1 MFLAI
6 EKIWYSKSK
15 LKWLLWPL
23 HLFFYYMVWFKR
35 FLYQSNIISNQKFS
49 KPVIVVGN
57 LSVGGTGKTPFISQ
71 LAKVCFN
78 KGIKVGIV
86 SRGYLAQTTQFPH
99 QVSYDDDAL
108 SVGDEA
114 YMQFKKLKAFDV
126 PLVIDPDRARGV
138 NYLIN
143 NNQVDL
149 VISDDGLQH
158 YNMSRDIE
166 ILLFEQQRQF
176 GNQLV
181 LPFGPLREPM
191 SRLTTVDLLVQ
202 NGSSNNQFS
211 KSLAILT
218 PTKFVNLKSGK
229 EYSTDLFSKQQKKTN
244 AVAAIGNPKR
254 FLDSLRSV
262 AEVGSTKFLIDHHQ
276 FQLDDFN
283 EFKDQIVVMTE
294 KDAVKCYPFA
304 KENWYYLAVE
314 MEFNQ
319 HLCEKLDFYITTAI
333 NRS

>member
-1 MFLAI
+1 MYLTI
-6 EKIWYSKSK
+6 ENIWYSKSK

-23 HLFFYYMVWFKR
+23 HLIFYFIVWFKR
-35 FLYQSNIISNQKFS
+35 FLYQSNVISSQIFS

-57 LSVGGTGKTPFISQ
+57 LTIGGTGKTPFISQ
-71 LAKVCFN
+71 LTKICFD

-86 SRGYLAQTTQFPH
+86 SRGYHAKTTKFPH
-99 QVSYDDDAL
+99 QVSDIDDAL

-114 YMQFKKLKAFDV
+114 YMQFKKLKGFNI

-143 NNQVDL
+143 NNQIDL
-149 VISDDGLQH
+149 IISDDGLQH

-166 ILLFEQQRQF
+166 ILLFDQQRQF

-191 SRLTTVDLLVQ
+191 SRLKSVDLLVQ
-202 NGSSNNQFS
+202 NGNSNNPFS
-211 KSLAILT
+211 KNSVILNT
-218 PTKFVNLKSGK
+218 TEFVNIKTGK
-229 EYSTDLFSKQQKKTN
+229 KYSTDLFSKQQQKVN

-262 AEVGSTKFLIDHHQ
+262 AEVKNIKWLIDHHQ
-276 FQLDDFN
+276 FQTNDFN
-283 EFKDQIVVMTE
+283 EFNDQVIVMTE
-294 KDAVKCYPFA
+294 KDAVKCYQFA
-304 KENWYYLAVE
+304 KEHWYYLAVE

-319 HLCEKLDFYITTAI
+319 PLCEELDGLIKKLTKI
-333 NRS
+333 